1 MSLTKKQLLDEL
13 VCSKPEKLKEKVFGQ
28 DMWVKPVSEF
38 QRSRRLASIYGK
50 DGEISKDAI
59 RKARIFTIVDHLCDE
74 EGNSLFAE
82 SDIKE
87 LMDLDALKLDIVINS
102 IEKWVVEREG
112 KILGGS
118 KK

>member
-13 VCSKPEKLKEKVFGQ
+13 VCSKPEKLPSEVFGM
-28 DMWVKPVSEF
+28 DAWVKPVSEF
-38 QRSRRLASIYGK
+38 QRSRRLAAIYGK
-50 DGEISKDAI
+50 GGEISKDAI
-59 RKARIFTIVDHLCDE
+59 RKARIYTIIDHLCDE
-74 EGNSLFAE
+74 EGNSLFNE
-82 SDIKE
+82 SDAKD
-87 LMDLDALKLDIVINS
+87 LMELDALKLDIVINA